1 MSKSISVRVSRTK
14 LIASLGSAIAKLN
27 AEKDNRAQDKKL
39 RDKWEVRFKRIPLT
53 TYARLSY
60 KSEMEIDDSPWRE
73 GQDAIKV
80 TVSYYIKKGVAMDR
94 LSYVEAVNE
103 NYRNDTIIEEIGQ
116 AIRLLELSDEDTVN
130 TATYRSVT
138 QYL

>member
-14 LIASLGSAIAKLN
+14 LIASLSSAIAKLN
-27 AEKDNRAQDKKL
+27 AEKDNTASDKKL
-39 RDKWEVRFKRIPLT
+39 RQKWEVRFKRIPLS
-53 TYARLSY
+53 TYQRLSY
-60 KSEMEIDDSPWRE
+60 KSEFDIDDSPWRE
-73 GQDAIKV
+73 QDAIKV
-80 TVSYYIKKGVAMDR
+80 TVSYYIKKDVAVDR
-94 LSYVEAVNE
+94 VSYVEPVEDNW
-103 NYRNDTIIEEIGQ
+103 RNDNKIEEIAQ

>member
-27 AEKDNRAQDKKL
+27 AEKDNTASDMKL
-39 RDKWEVRFKRIPLT
+39 RHKWEVRFKRIPLS
-53 TYARLSY
+53 TYQRLSY
-60 KSEMEIDDSPWRE
+60 KSEFDIDDSPWRE
-73 GQDAIKV
+73 QDAIKV
-80 TVSYYIKKGVAMDR
+80 TVSYFIKKDVAVDR
-94 LSYVEAVNE
+94 VSYVEPVQDYLTQHDN
-103 NYRNDTIIEEIGQ
+103 RIEEIAQ

>member
-14 LIASLGSAIAKLN
+14 LIASLRSAIAKLN
-27 AEKDNRAQDKKL
+27 AEKDNTASDMKL
-39 RDKWEVRFKRIPLT
+39 RHKWEVRFKRIPLS
-53 TYARLSY
+53 TYQRLSY
-60 KSEMEIDDSPWRE
+60 KSEFDIDDSPWRE
-73 GQDAIKV
+73 QDAIKV
-80 TVSYYIKKGVAMDR
+80 TVSYYIKKDVAVDR
-94 LSYVEAVNE
+94 VSYVEPVEDNW
-103 NYRNDTIIEEIGQ
+103 RNDNKIEEIAQ